1 MNFWPMLGWPIGE
14 LTGRKYWKIHV
25 FCRFVEPCWA
35 DQLASRL
42 ACVRHGLHISC
53 ACENSDWWCMPFVNV
68 ETKEE
73 VTCGHAWFSLIGF
86 LKKSRMGVLPEA
98 CWIPVGFWPCASR
111 IPARE
116 ICMFPSYTNF
126 LPLFF
131 IPPISLPLMLWLIC
145 AWRAHNL
152 RMLCACG
159 DGGPC

>member
-1 MNFWPMLGWPIGE
+1 MSVDGIPFLLANPPI
-14 LTGRKYWKIHV
+14 V
-25 FCRFVEPCWA
+25 FLSC
-35 DQLASRL
+35 

-86 LKKSRMGVLPEA
+86 LKESRMGISPES

-111 IPARE
+111 IPGRE

-126 LPLFF
+126 LSLSFS
-131 IPPISLPLMLWLIC
+131 PPQFLCYSCFGWS
-145 AWRAHNL
+145 AHGV
-152 RMLCACG
+152 RIACACFAHAEKVIRAKQ
-159 DGGPC
+159 